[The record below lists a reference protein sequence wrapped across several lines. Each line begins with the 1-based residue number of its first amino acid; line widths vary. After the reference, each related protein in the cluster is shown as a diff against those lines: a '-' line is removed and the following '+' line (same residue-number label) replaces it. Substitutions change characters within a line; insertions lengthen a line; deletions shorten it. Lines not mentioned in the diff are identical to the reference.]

1 MTFGYSSQAPRK
13 TAISSRRVEPK
24 RRSKSNNTVYCLE
37 LNSDLQ
43 EKAARHICGC
53 IIRHQKSSS
62 SKFLLGLSPTN
73 GLARRSRAR
82 EVYSAIAE
90 WTEQEIDWSRVRI
103 ILLDERYG
111 FEQEEDCNATLV
123 RESLAKVDV
132 EPNATS
138 LIIKALKE
146 PLRDRKKTKNIKHT
160 GNLTKNVFLDIVR
173 QMRKKSLAKEFK
185 GTAKEI
191 LGTCFAVGCTEK
203 IPADITCELLFGNQ
217 AGMVTSEL
225 KASPLYVW
233 FDYFCVPQLVMSL
246 EGLCNYDQQNAIESI
261 PAYVEKSRFFVI
273 LCPYV
278 RQDDSN
284 ILLSKRTW
292 STRAWCRLERLA
304 SQLHAGESNYMIEV
318 RSARHHSL
326 VMPYEY
332 CRDPVGEGDFTV
344 AEDREKASIVMKD
357 MFDKR
362 LRFFLRQQDFH
373 SFRILLNMQYCQFRG
388 LPLEPSESMIPGFH
402 SNADAWTQEPT
413 RVGLLARGADPNDR
427 VTKATPK
434 IYIVQSTTILVICV
448 FLRHH
453 DALKLLL
460 ANGADVH
467 ATDDMGST
475 ALHYACVNHNFEA
488 FQILTAAG
496 GQVTTMNQLGH
507 SPRLLAGG
515 AGSGKGS
522 VELVRHLLSNAPKED
537 DASMALHLSILF
549 GGASADVVTALVHA
563 GADIDQPL
571 AFPTFSVLGLLF
583 GFLALRNR
591 WNRTPVSFYA
601 AQHDLVAELGAPDFV
616 LSAVHGDREACE
628 ALLVTRQ
635 FHGAQTFSF

>member
-1 MTFGYSSQAPRK
+1 MAWGQCNCCDLEKTTVEFADALRSTDAETTSDPTFPVLYPFYTMTVETLMEMQAPRGHEDLLMDGSLVIYEK
-13 TAISSRRVEPK
+13 SLGHAMFVSHEWCGRRHPDPEGAQLRV
-24 RRSKSNNTVYCLE
+24 
-37 LNSDLQ
+37 LQ
-43 EKAARHICGC
+43 EA
-53 IIRHQKSSS
+53 
-62 SKFLLGLSPTN
+62 
-73 GLARRSRAR
+73 LAHMLHGS
-82 EVYSAIAE
+82 
-90 WTEQEIDWSRVRI
+90 
-103 ILLDERYG
+103 
-111 FEQEEDCNATLV
+111 
-123 RESLAKVDV
+123 
-132 EPNATS
+132 
-138 LIIKALKE
+138 
-146 PLRDRKKTKNIKHT
+146 
-160 GNLTKNVFLDIVR
+160 
-173 QMRKKSLAKEFK
+173 
-185 GTAKEI
+185 
-191 LGTCFAVGCTEK
+191 EK

-402 SNADAWTQEPT
+402 SNAEDPSTMAFLKFMHQNALTKAIDRDEEGWSPMCYAAL
-413 RVGLLARGADPNDR
+413 RGDPLVMKGLLARGADPNDR

-537 DASMALHLSILF
+537 ASMALHLSILF

-601 AQHDLVAELGAPDFV
+601 AQHVHATPLMCCIMCGSFEAAATLLALGARLDVQNQNGLTAKDLVAELGAPDFV